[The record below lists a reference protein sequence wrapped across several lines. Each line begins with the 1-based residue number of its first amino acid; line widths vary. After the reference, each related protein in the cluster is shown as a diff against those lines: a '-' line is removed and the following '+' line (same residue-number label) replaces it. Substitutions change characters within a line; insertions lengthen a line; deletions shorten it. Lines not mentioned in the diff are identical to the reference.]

1 MSGMDVVIMAAGK
14 GTRMK
19 SRTPKVLHT
28 LGGVPL
34 IEHVIK
40 VSKSLG
46 ARRQVVV
53 VGHEASKVQAALAHH
68 EDLMFALQEPQLG
81 TGHALQSA
89 AAHLPVLP
97 NAGCT
102 LVLSGDVPLI
112 GLNTLQALVAASKE
126 QHLTLLTLKT
136 SSPQGYGRIV
146 RTPNANRQVLGIVE
160 EKDASP
166 QERLIEE
173 IYVGVMV
180 IPNAHLHAWLAALN
194 NNNAQQEYYLTDL
207 VAMAVAAKLEVHTHA
222 CLDPNEVA
230 GVNDPAQLAH
240 LERAYQ
246 RNVAGQLMHAGARL
260 ADPARID
267 VRGEVVVGQ
276 DVEIDVGCVFE
287 GRVVLGDGVKIGAHC
302 VVSNAHLSADVVVKP
317 FTHIQGE
324 SSAHLITVGEAAQL
338 GPYARLRAGTVLG
351 AEVHIGNFVEIK
363 NSTLGVGSKANHLA
377 YLGDSAVGDRVN
389 VGAGSI
395 TANYDGAN
403 KHKTVIEDDVHVGS
417 NSVLV
422 APVTIARGGTV
433 GAGSVISKDT
443 QAGALTLTRAKTV
456 SLAHWSR
463 PQKKPTIPSSG

>member
-28 LGGVPL
+28 LGGTPL

-40 VSKSLG
+40 VSRSLG

-53 VGHEASKVQAALAHH
+53 VGHGADKVRASLSHH
-68 EDLMFALQEPQLG
+68 SELSFALQEPQLG
-81 TGHALQSA
+81 TGHALQT
-89 AAHLPVLP
+89 AAHHLPLLP
-97 NAGCT
+97 LSGCT

-112 GLNTLQALVAASKE
+112 GLDTLKALVDVSAE
-126 QHLTLLTLKT
+126 QCLSLLTLKT
-136 SSPQGYGRIV
+136 PNPKGYGRIL
-146 RTPNANRQVLGIVE
+146 RGDEPHQPVLGIVE
-160 EKDASP
+160 EKDATP
-166 QERLIEE
+166 IERLIEE
-173 IYVGVMV
+173 VYVGVMV
-180 IPNAHLHAWLAALN
+180 IPNAHLHEWLAGLT

-207 VAMAVAAKLEVHTHA
+207 VAMAVKAGLEVKTHA
-222 CLDPNEVA
+222 CLDPYEVA
-230 GVNDPAQLAH
+230 GVNDPEQLAQL
-240 LERAYQ
+240 ERVYQ
-246 RNVAGQLMHAGARL
+246 KRVAQQLMYAGARL
-260 ADPARID
+260 ADPSRID

-302 VVSNAHLSADVVVKP
+302 VISNAHLSSEVVVKP

-324 SSAHLITVGEAAQL
+324 DPDSLISVGEGAQL

-351 AEVHIGNFVEIK
+351 AHVHIGNFVEIK
-363 NSTLGVGSKANHLA
+363 NSSLGVGSKANHLA
-377 YLGDSAVGDRVN
+377 YVGDAEVGERVN
-389 VGAGSI
+389 YGAGSI

-422 APVTIARGGTV
+422 APLTVSEGGTV
-433 GAGSVISKDT
+433 GAGSVISRDT
-443 QAGALTLTRAKTV
+443 QAGALTITRAKTV
-456 SLAHWSR
+456 SIAHWSR
-463 PQKKPTIPSSG
+463 PKKKNTSTPK

>member
-1 MSGMDVVIMAAGK
+1 MGGMDVVIMAAGK

-19 SRTPKVLHT
+19 SRIPKVLHA
-28 LGGVPL
+28 LGGVAL

-40 VSKSLG
+40 VSQALG

-53 VGHEASKVQAALAHH
+53 VGHGSQQVQAALAQHPS
-68 EDLMFALQEPQLG
+68 LLFALQEPQLG
-81 TGHALQSA
+81 TGHAVQTA
-89 AAHLPVLP
+89 AQHLPLLTL
-97 NAGCT
+97 AGCT

-112 GLNTLQALVAASKE
+112 GLPTLQDLVAASAGE
-126 QHLTLLTLKT
+126 HLTLLTLKM
-136 SSPQGYGRIV
+136 SNPKGYGRILRHPEEGHRV
-146 RTPNANRQVLGIVE
+146 MGIVE
-160 EKDASP
+160 EKDATP
-166 QERLIEE
+166 LERLIDEV
-173 IYVGVMV
+173 YVGVMV
-180 IPNAHLHAWLAALN
+180 IPNARLHRWLSALK
-194 NNNAQQEYYLTDL
+194 NNNAQEESYLTDL
-207 VAMAVAAKLEVHTHA
+207 VAMAVGEGLEVHTHA
-222 CLDPNEVA
+222 CADPTEVA
-230 GVNDPAQLAH
+230 GVNDPEQLAQ

-246 RNVAGQLMHAGARL
+246 GKVAQRLMRAGVRL

-267 VRGEVVVGQ
+267 VRGELEAGE

-287 GRVVLGDGVKIGAHC
+287 GRVVLEAGVKIGAHC
-302 VVSNAHLSADVVVKP
+302 VISNAHLSADVVVKP

-324 SSAHLITVGEAAQL
+324 SVSALITVGAASQL

-377 YLGDSAVGDRVN
+377 YVGDAQLGDRVN
-389 VGAGSI
+389 YGAGSI

-422 APVTIARGGTV
+422 APVTIAQGGTV
-433 GAGSVISKDT
+433 GAGSVISKNT
-443 QAGALTLTRAKTV
+443 QAGALTLTRAKTI

-463 PQKKPTIPSSG
+463 PQKKSTNKASS